1 MMNNRVPK
9 QSGFTLIELMIV
21 IAIIGVIAAIAMPSY
36 NSYLLKSRRAEAKIA
51 LTKMADAQERWYL
64 QKSTYITDVSKIGG
78 ADSDPDPLVNGN
90 YTLSAAASADGILNG
105 FVLTAVADADGRQV
119 GDDACKTFTLS
130 STSAKSAKTSGNVV
144 NTKCW

>member
-1 MMNNRVPK
+1 MKKMMNIRISK

-36 NSYLLKSRRAEAKIA
+36 NSYLKKSRRADAKIA

-64 QKSTYITDVSKIGG
+64 QKSTYTTVITNIGG
-78 ADSDPDPLVNGN
+78 ADSPDGD
-90 YTLSAAASADGILNG
+90 YTLSAAAGADGILNG
-105 FVLTAVADADGRQV
+105 FILTAVADTDGLQADDV
-119 GDDACKTFTLS
+119 ACKTFKLS
-130 STSAKSAKTSGNVV
+130 STGLKTALTSGGAA